1 MAISIDLWP
10 CLLTTKLSYAQ
21 LFKWGHSKTPLH
33 YLAKKIGIR
42 TASHEVKHRSK
53 KGCNYYGT
61 LKMAR
66 IFHGLHGR
74 AGEAID
80 VIGHRLWPQRAT
92 YAWKVSSTMQ
102 AYVLKYFY
110 RVNFK
115 GIGSINNSCGTTF
128 YCTNIIELVMSD
140 VSKVNFSFLF

>member
-1 MAISIDLWP
+1 
-10 CLLTTKLSYAQ
+10 
-21 LFKWGHSKTPLH
+21 
-33 YLAKKIGIR
+33 
-42 TASHEVKHRSK
+42 
-53 KGCNYYGT
+53 
-61 LKMAR
+61 MAR

-115 GIGSINNSCGTTF
+115 GIGSLNNSCGTTF
-128 YCTNIIELVMSD
+128 YCTNLIELVMSD
-140 VSKVNFSFLF
+140 VSKVNFSFLVSFPFTLNIECIQISCLGGYTLQNRVLQNGKKFRIQKVANF

>member
-1 MAISIDLWP
+1 MKRPPPNTTALP
-10 CLLTTKLSYAQ
+10 C
-21 LFKWGHSKTPLH
+21 
-33 YLAKKIGIR
+33 KKIGIR
-42 TASHEVKHRSK
+42 TASQEVKHRSK

-115 GIGSINNSCGTTF
+115 GIGSLNNSCGTTF

>member
-1 MAISIDLWP
+1 
-10 CLLTTKLSYAQ
+10 
-21 LFKWGHSKTPLH
+21 
-33 YLAKKIGIR
+33 
-42 TASHEVKHRSK
+42 
-53 KGCNYYGT
+53 
-61 LKMAR
+61 MAR

-92 YAWKVSSTMQ
+92 YVWKVSSTMQ

-115 GIGSINNSCGTTF
+115 GIGSLNNSCGTSF
-128 YCTNIIELVMSD
+128 YSTNLIELVMSSD
-140 VSKVNFSFLF
+140 VAKVNFSFFSFHLT